1 MTENAETAEEF
12 SRSRLHLTA
21 RLLDI
26 AKLGYAQWL
35 FGNIYEAV
43 VKIPDRLAS
52 DPNRTT
58 VLGPGSPLR
67 YYAPVLPV
75 TVATNAAALITGW
88 RIKGARRW
96 LAMTAGCGITG
107 LAITG
112 YLVRRVNLKVMFAA
126 EPPPQV
132 EQDALTDLWYR
143 LNLVRIAAATGAVF
157 AAYRTNSAIAERA
170 SSRGHRLLVR

>member
-1 MTENAETAEEF
+1 MTGNSRTAIP
-12 SRSRLHLTA
+12 SDGTHSTA

-35 FGNIYEAV
+35 FGNIYESV
-43 VKIPDRLAS
+43 VKIPERLAT
-52 DPNRTT
+52 DPNRTS

-75 TVATNAAALITGW
+75 TVATTAAAFITGW
-88 RIKGARRW
+88 GIEGARRW
-96 LAMTAGCGITG
+96 LAMTAGCSISG

-126 EPPPQV
+126 SPPP
-132 EQDALTDLWYR
+132 EAERDALIDLWHR
-143 LNLVRIAAATGAVF
+143 LNLVRIAAVTGAWF
-157 AAYRTNSAIAERA
+157 AAHRTNAAI
-170 SSRGHRLLVR
+170 SRQKSLREHPLAR